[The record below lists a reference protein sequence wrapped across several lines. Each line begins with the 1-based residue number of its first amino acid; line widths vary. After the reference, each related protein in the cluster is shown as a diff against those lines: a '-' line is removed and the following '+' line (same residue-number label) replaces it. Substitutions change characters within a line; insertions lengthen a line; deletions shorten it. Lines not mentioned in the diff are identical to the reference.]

1 MAAAAAIA
9 RVTVVVVVAAAVAI
23 TIVTIVAAAAM
34 VAAVVVARHR
44 PAPLLRPAPLRL
56 LRAALVLLRVA
67 LAPPRL
73 LRLRRLLP
81 PRPRRPRRPRVSSLL
96 TNSRR
101 PPTRWRPPSLFQA
114 RQSQTPGGWRSALS
128 LHLMKPSEAGSR
140 LRSGFL
146 FARTPACGKPLAR
159 PTLQAEMPAST
170 GEARSR
176 SSSMRSVVLIVASW
190 HQNT

>member
-9 RVTVVVVVAAAVAI
+9 RVTVAAALAAAVAI
-23 TIVTIVAAAAM
+23 TVVIIAAAAAM
-34 VAAVVVARHR
+34 VAAVAVALLLPAAALPLRPVPLRLHR
-44 PAPLLRPAPLRL
+44 PALVPLRL
-56 LRAALVLLRVA
+56 L
-67 LAPPRL
+67 RL

-81 PRPRRPRRPRVSSLL
+81 PRPRRPRRPRASSLL

-101 PPTRWRPPSLFQA
+101 PPTSWRPPSLFQP

-146 FARTPACGKPLAR
+146 FALRPEVLAATR
-159 PTLQAEMPAST
+159 ILTSLT
-170 GEARSR
+170 
-176 SSSMRSVVLIVASW
+176 
-190 HQNT
+190 